1 MTTKHANVY
10 AALAAVQ
17 VEIGAIEKSGKN
29 PQTRSAYIP
38 LGVLRARCIPVL
50 ARHGLL
56 LTHDSEISEPYLM
69 VHTTVTHCD
78 SGHKLS
84 ATVPIAPQR
93 PGATRDEV
101 HSGATHYTSH
111 AMASAITYGSRV
123 GMQALLGIT
132 DVEDDDGNAASGKA
146 QQAAPKSKPVK
157 SPSSDRQAKRKTT
170 DDKGKRAA
178 ALGSII
184 KSAIALGHLPPDAPK
199 VPHADNVDALRSMV
213 GEAVA
218 GPGVQP
224 QLTEVST
231 GELERAAEH
240 WRQQRA
246 EGEIPA

>member
-1 MTTKHANVY
+1 MTTHESTMWAR
-10 AALAAVQ
+10 LAQVQ
-17 VEIGAIEKSGKN
+17 VEIGAIERSAKN

-38 LGVLRARCIPVL
+38 LGVMRARCLPVL
-50 ARHGLL
+50 EKHGLL
-56 LTHDSEISEPYLM
+56 LVHDSEIAEPYLM
-69 VHTTVTHCD
+69 VRTHVIDCKNGNRITT
-78 SGHKLS
+78 
-84 ATVPIAPQR
+84 TVPIAPQR

-146 QQAAPKSKPVK
+146 QQAAPKAKPIK
-157 SPSSDRQAKRKTT
+157 SPSSDRQVAPTG
-170 DDKGKRAA
+170 DKGKRAA

-224 QLTEVST
+224 KLTEVST
-231 GELERAAEH
+231 GELEQAAAHWRSERAA
-240 WRQQRA
+240 
-246 EGEIPA
+246 GEIPA